1 MRELLA
7 ELKAREVPVGLASAS
22 LRNWVDATLTGLG
35 LEGQFDT
42 TVTASEVQKSKP
54 APDLYLRA
62 AENLGVDPKLCVAV
76 EDTRAGVRA
85 AKAAGMY
92 AIQVRAASTALDPIE
107 EADRVIEDYT
117 EFDLGLLAAASQ

>member
-1 MRELLA
+1 MRRPVEPLPGVRQLI
-7 ELKAREVPVGLASAS
+7 ELKARSIPVGLASAS
-22 LRNWVDATLTGLG
+22 LRNWVDATVAGPG

-42 TVTASEVQKSKP
+42 TVTASEVERSKP

-62 AENLGVDPKLCVAV
+62 AENLSVDPKTCVAV

-92 AIQVRAASTALDPIE
+92 AVQVAASTALTPSP
-107 EADRVIEDYT
+107 RLT
-117 EFDLGLLAAASQ
+117 R